1 VAGGKLETSKVKR
14 KTFVARED
22 LIDRLSE
29 IAKQKGYSLYSIVNE
44 VFELAVKAEETGVD
58 LRKIIE
64 ERSVLK
70 AAREAGF
77 LLGLES
83 LWYEMAELAY
93 QKAKTQALKS
103 WYEAGVWLAKRYAT
117 GEVED
122 AFAAFKKD
130 LEAFTWNAPEF
141 TIEKTEDKISV
152 RIISPRFT
160 ESYTVLLTS
169 FLEGAL
175 DAFGYK
181 TTSKEISRGAIRL
194 EAFKEEEADA
204 PA

>member
-1 VAGGKLETSKVKR
+1 LKTSKVKR

-29 IAKQKGYSLYSIVNE
+29 IAKQKGYSLYAIVNE
-44 VFELAVKAEETGVD
+44 VFELAVKAEETSVD

-64 ERSVLK
+64 ERNVLK

-122 AFAAFKKD
+122 PFAAFKKD

-141 TIEKTEDKISV
+141 TIEKAEGKISV

-194 EAFKEEEADA
+194 EAFKVEEADA

>member
-1 VAGGKLETSKVKR
+1 
-14 KTFVARED
+14 VARED
-22 LIDRLSE
+22 LVDRLSE
-29 IAKQKGYSLYSIVNE
+29 VAKQRGYSLYAMVNE
-44 VFELAVKAEETGVD
+44 VLELAVKAEETGID
-58 LRKIIE
+58 LKRVVE
-64 ERSVLK
+64 EGSVLK
-70 AAREAGF
+70 AARDAGF
-77 LLGLES
+77 ILGVES
-83 LWYEMAELAY
+83 LWNEMAELAY

-122 AFAAFKKD
+122 PFETFKKD

-141 TIEKTEDKISV
+141 TIEKAGEKVSV

-160 ESYTVLLTS
+160 ESYTALFTS

-181 TTSKEISRGAIRL
+181 TTSKEISRGTIRL

>member
-1 VAGGKLETSKVKR
+1 LKTSKVKR
-14 KTFVARED
+14 KTFVAREE

-29 IAKQKGYSLYSIVNE
+29 IAKQKGYSLYAIVNE
-44 VFELAVKAEETGVD
+44 VFELAVKAEETSVD

-64 ERSVLK
+64 ERNVLK

-122 AFAAFKKD
+122 PFETFKKD

-141 TIEKTEDKISV
+141 TIEKTEGKVSV

-160 ESYTVLLTS
+160 ESYTVLFTS

-181 TTSKEISRGAIRL
+181 TTSKEVSRGTIRL